1 MITRNLVQPN
11 RYQDSVTLM
20 QVAERVRARDGITTA
35 ALMMGTPPNKEILQD
50 AGQLTADGETAGPND
65 LIVALQGSADAV
77 AAVEAELDD
86 LLRAELPAPT
96 DRAVLAPHS
105 LAEGLAAAP
114 DSNFVL
120 ISTPGLYAA
129 AEARKALLAGR
140 HVMIFSDN
148 VSLDDEASL
157 KRLAGE
163 RGLLLMGP
171 DCGTAI
177 LGGVPL
183 GFANAVRRGPI
194 GVVGASGTGTQEV
207 TTLID
212 RYGSGVSHAIGTG
225 SRDLS
230 QRIGGA
236 MTIAGLRALLADPA
250 TELVVVLSKPPHPT
264 VAARVAA
271 AAAGAAKPLVFAFL
285 GMDQASLPLP
295 GNHAHFAPTLEEA
308 ARQAVQLVGVTPP
321 PAEDPQPGNS
331 QSAIRN
337 SQYVR
342 GLFSG
347 GTFAYE
353 AMLILQAAGPVYSN
367 IPLRPELALP
377 DPAQSREH
385 TVLDLGADEF
395 TVGRPHPM
403 IDLSVR
409 AERILREA
417 ADPTTGVILLDVV
430 LGYGAHP
437 DPARVL
443 ADAVRAARATA
454 QDAGRDLAVVASVCG
469 TEADPQHLSAQQAQL
484 AAAGVILA
492 PSNAAAARLALRVL
506 RTED

>member
-1 MITRNLVQPN
+1 MLTHNLIKPN

-20 QVAERVRARDGITTA
+20 QVAERVRARDGITAA

-50 AGQLTADGETAGPND
+50 AGQLTEDGSKAGPND
-65 LIVALQGSADAV
+65 LIIALQGSEAAV
-77 AAVEAELDD
+77 AAVEADIED
-86 LLRAELPAPT
+86 LLRAEIPTPT
-96 DRAVLAPHS
+96 DRAAAVPHS
-105 LAEGLAAAP
+105 LAAGFAAQA

-148 VSLDDEASL
+148 VHPDDEESL

-177 LGGVPL
+177 IGGVPL

-225 SRDLS
+225 SHDLS

-250 TELVVVLSKPPHPT
+250 TEVVVVLSKPPHPT
-264 VAARVAA
+264 VAAHVTE
-271 AAAGAAKPLVFAFL
+271 AAAGASQPVVFAFL
-285 GMDQASLPLP
+285 GMDPAALP
-295 GNHAHFAPTLEEA
+295 GDHPHVAQTLEDA
-308 ARQAVQLVGVTPP
+308 ARQAVQLAGGTPP
-321 PAEDPQPGNS
+321 PAEEQPNNS
-331 QSAIRN
+331 QLATRN
-337 SQYVR
+337 SQHVR

-353 AMLILQAAGPVYSN
+353 AMLILQAALGPVYSN
-367 IPLRPELALP
+367 IPLRPDLALP

-409 AERILREA
+409 AERIRAEA

-437 DPARVL
+437 DPAHGL
-443 ADAVRAARATA
+443 ADAIRAARATA
-454 QDAGRDLAVVASVCG
+454 QAAGRDLTIVASVCG
-469 TEADPQHLSAQQAQL
+469 TETDPQRLSAQQAQL
-484 AAAGVILA
+484 AAAGVRLA
-492 PSNAAAARLALRVL
+492 PSNAAAARRALRVL
-506 RTED
+506 SAEC

>member
-1 MITRNLVQPN
+1 
-11 RYQDSVTLM
+11 M
-20 QVAERVRARDGITTA
+20 QVAERVRARDGITAA

-86 LLRAELPAPT
+86 LLRAEIPAST
-96 DRAVLAPHS
+96 DRAAVAPHS
-105 LAEGLAAAP
+105 LAGGLAAAP

-148 VSLDDEASL
+148 VSLDDEESL

-236 MTIAGLRALLADPA
+236 MTIAGLHALLADPA
-250 TELVVVLSKPPHPT
+250 TEVVVVLSKPPHPT

-271 AAAGAAKPLVFAFL
+271 AAADAAKPVVFAFL
-285 GMDQASLPLP
+285 GMDEATLPLP
-295 GNHAHFAPTLEEA
+295 GKHAHFAPTLEEA
-308 ARQAVQLVGVTPP
+308 ARQAVQLVDVTLP
-321 PAEDPQPGNS
+321 PAEDT
-331 QSAIRN
+331 QSSTPHSALRN
-337 SQYVR
+337 TQYVR

-353 AMLILQAAGPVYSN
+353 AMLILQQAVGPVYSN

-377 DPAQSREH
+377 DPARSREH

-417 ADPTTGVILLDVV
+417 ADPMTGVILLDVV

-443 ADAVRAARATA
+443 ADAVRTARATA
-454 QDAGRDLAVVASVCG
+454 GAAGRDLAVVASVCG
-469 TEADPQHLSAQQAQL
+469 TEADPQRLSTQQAQL
-484 AAAGVILA
+484 AAAGVTLA
-492 PSNAAAARLALRVL
+492 PSNAAAARAALRVL
-506 RTED
+506 RIAD